1 MNLDGKT
8 HPKSSSTKERIK
20 KKSQAIF
27 YKCKKPEHLKSKCPK
42 LEKAKDK
49 KKSFKSKRKKS
60 VIRTQDYLDDTTSY
74 EQDDEEANLRLM
86 IDLASEES
94 ELEQDKE
101 VNFDDPKSLKQ
112 TYYEL
117 FSNS

>member
-1 MNLDGKT
+1 
-8 HPKSSSTKERIK
+8 
-20 KKSQAIF
+20 
-27 YKCKKPEHLKSKCPK
+27 
-42 LEKAKDK
+42 
-49 KKSFKSKRKKS
+49 
-60 VIRTQDYLDDTTSY
+60 
-74 EQDDEEANLRLM
+74 M